1 MNEHNLAKQSGKDKH
16 NSDDSTQVILI
27 MGADRH
33 IENHISK
40 NCRVI
45 SNDVSKFLSRALNAQ
60 KEMT

>member
-1 MNEHNLAKQSGKDKH
+1 MNEHNLAKQSDKDKH

-27 MGADRH
+27 MGTDRH

>member
-1 MNEHNLAKQSGKDKH
+1 MNEHNLAKQSDKDKH

-45 SNDVSKFLSRALNAQ
+45 NDDVSKFLSRALNAQ